1 MTNFIIY
8 SPQAT
13 TAPSACG
20 TWRPSSAC
28 RRSRRIGRSL
38 TSQSSTWP
46 STRPW
51 PSQRAPGQTRWPRS
65 LCVEELQENRKVPDE
80 LRRIFILEKVF
91 TSLKE
96 LYSEKL
102 AHKIFQN
109 FCSGKVLNELRIIFI
124 LEKFSQALNIYSEK
138 FAQEF
143 FLEFL
148 FQKCFSQAWNHF
160 ESEKVLHKLRIIF

>member
-143 FLEFL
+143 FFRIFIPEMFFTSLESF
-148 FQKCFSQAWNHF
+148 
-160 ESEKVLHKLRIIF
+160 